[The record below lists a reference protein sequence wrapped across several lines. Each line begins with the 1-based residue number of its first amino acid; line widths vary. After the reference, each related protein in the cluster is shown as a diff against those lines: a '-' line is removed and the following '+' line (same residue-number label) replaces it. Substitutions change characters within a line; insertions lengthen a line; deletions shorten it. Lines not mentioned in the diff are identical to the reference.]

1 MKPYLTGDKSI
12 QKALA
17 HTATFPLREKKM
29 LTVFASFFLS
39 WIPHLLPAVLLEN
52 GCAEY
57 DLKFEQGREGVCVSR
72 FHGEAVLA
80 ESP

>member
-1 MKPYLTGDKSI
+1 MKPFNWRQVNPEGTCSQGNLPAKG
-12 QKALA
+12 
-17 HTATFPLREKKM
+17 KKM
-29 LTVFASFFLS
+29 LTVFTSFFLS

-57 DLKFEQGREGVCVSR
+57 DLKFEQGREGVCVCR